1 MERIKVFLVEDEFV
15 IRNGIEKSIKWEE
28 NGFEFVGEAGD
39 GEVALP
45 LILKTKP
52 DILITDVK
60 MPFMNGLELSRIVK
74 QELPETKIIILSGYN
89 EFDYAKEAINL
100 SVTEYLLKPISA
112 AQLLESLN
120 KVKESLSN
128 ERERKELLKKYSEEM
143 EEGGEN
149 ARLRFFRELL
159 FGDMSTGDAIEGGKK
174 YGISLSAGTYCIIL
188 FKILPAAES
197 DNPLVNVFDVESD
210 IDRVTQSLD
219 EVITIQKSV
228 EGWAFLLMSEN
239 EEEMDSRIEDFK
251 EKIYEMMAAY
261 PKLEYF
267 GGIGRKVVRIKE
279 LKKSFRDAD
288 KAFIGRFSLK
298 SNQIISLDQLSSYED
313 EAAPQVGF
321 ANVEHSRELIEKFLY
336 NGTQSELAGF
346 LELYMEEFTRDA
358 LTSEIM
364 RQYLIMDI
372 YITVMAFSE
381 KLGITDED
389 FKTRS
394 ETIRNR
400 MQKQQSPAEMGEEL
414 KSLLLMVI
422 EARDRISERKYSDI
436 IGRAQDIL
444 RDNYMQEDI
453 SLNSLA
459 EMVGM
464 SPSYFSSIFSKE
476 VGRTFVEYLTDLRM
490 DKAKELLMCSSMKT
504 SEIGHSV
511 GYKDSHYF
519 SYIFKKKQGC
529 SPKEYRARKKGE
541 LS

>member
-1 MERIKVFLVEDEFV
+1 MNKIKVFLVEDEFF
-15 IRNGIEKSIKWEE
+15 IRNGIEKSIKWDE
-28 NGFEFVGEAGD
+28 NGYEFVGDAGD

-120 KVKESLSN
+120 KVKESLTS
-128 ERERKELLKKYSEEM
+128 EREKQELLKKYSEEM
-143 EEGGEN
+143 GEN
-149 ARLRFFRELL
+149 TESARIRFFRKLL

-174 YGISLSAGTYCIIL
+174 YGISLSVGTYCVII
-188 FKILPAAES
+188 FKILPAVES
-197 DNPLVNVFDVESD
+197 DDPFANAFEVESD
-210 IDRVTQSLD
+210 IDSIAD
-219 EVITIQKSV
+219 SMEDVIAIQKGV
-228 EGWAFLLMSEN
+228 EGWAFLLMAETP
-239 EEEMDSRIEDFK
+239 EAMDSRIEEVRGRFID
-251 EKIYEMMAAY
+251 MMKKY
-261 PKLEYF
+261 SEIEYF

-279 LKKSFRDAD
+279 LKKSYMDAD

-298 SNQIISLDQLSSYED
+298 SNQIITLDQLKSFEEDTELSS
-313 EAAPQVGF
+313 GF
-321 ANVEHSRELIEKFLY
+321 ANVEHSREIIGKYL
-336 NGTQSELAGF
+336 NSGTRNEIDDF
-346 LELYMEEFTRDA
+346 VNLYMEEFTRDA

-372 YITVMAFSE
+372 YITVMAFYE
-381 KLGITDED
+381 KLGATDETFRND
-389 FKTRS
+389 A
-394 ETIRNR
+394 EQIRTR
-400 MQKQQSPAEMGEEL
+400 MQKQQSPDEMAEEL
-414 KSLLLMVI
+414 KKLLLLMI
-422 EARDRISERKYSDI
+422 TLRDGVSERRYSDI
-436 IGRAQDIL
+436 IGRAKDIL
-444 RDNYMQEDI
+444 EETYMQDDI
-453 SLNSLA
+453 SLNSVA

-476 VGRTFVEYLTDLRM
+476 AGKTFVEYLTEIRM
-490 DKAKELLMCSSMKT
+490 EKAKELLMCSSMKT
-504 SEIGHSV
+504 SEIGHRV

-529 SPKEYRARKKGE
+529 SPKEYRARKKG
-541 LS
+541 S

>member
-28 NGFEFVGEAGD
+28 NGYEFVGEAGD

-112 AQLLESLN
+112 AQLLESLD
-120 KVKESLSN
+120 KVKESLLS
-128 ERERKELLKKYSEEM
+128 EKEKKELIKKYSEEM
-143 EEGGEN
+143 GEN
-149 ARLRFFRELL
+149 AESTKIKFFRQLL
-159 FGDMSTGDAIEGGKK
+159 FGDMPTSDAIEGGKK
-174 YGISLSAGTYCIIL
+174 YGISLSAGTYCIML

-197 DNPLVNVFDVESD
+197 DNPLDNLFEVEND
-210 IDRVTQSLD
+210 IDR
-219 EVITIQKSV
+219 ITDSMEEAIAIQKGV
-228 EGWAFLLMSEN
+228 EGWAFLLMA
-239 EEEMDSRIEDFK
+239 EEESGMDQKIEEFRQK
-251 EKIYEMMAAY
+251 LAEMMEKY
-261 PKLEYF
+261 PEVEYF

-279 LKKSFRDAD
+279 LKKSYMDAD

-298 SNQIISLDQLSSYED
+298 SNQIISLDQLKEH
-313 EAAPQVGF
+313 EEETELPVGF
-321 ANVEHSRELIEKFLY
+321 ANVEHSRELIGKYLS
-336 NGTQSELAGF
+336 NGTAGEMEGF
-346 LELYMEEFTRDA
+346 LKLYMEEFTRDA

-372 YITVMAFSE
+372 YITVMAFYE
-381 KLGITDED
+381 KLEAEDED
-389 FKTRS
+389 FKNRA
-394 ETIRNR
+394 EQVRNR
-400 MQKQQSPAEMGEEL
+400 MQKNQAPEQMGEDLKEL
-414 KSLLLMVI
+414 LTAII
-422 EARDRISERKYSDI
+422 ELRDKQSERRYSDI
-436 IGRAQDIL
+436 IGRAKEIL
-444 RDNYMQEDI
+444 EETYMQDDI
-453 SLNSLA
+453 SLNSVA

-476 VGRTFVEYLTDLRM
+476 AGKTFIEYLTEIRM
-490 DKAKELLMCSSMKT
+490 EKAKELLMCSSMKT
-504 SEIGHSV
+504 SEIGHNV

-529 SPKEYRARKKGE
+529 SPKEYRARKKGN
-541 LS
+541 